1 MIQLSYSTMVILI
14 TIVWCVVRIVCTIKK
29 RDVDLHREMQLMLV
43 YICIIGIVRLTF
55 FSWTD
60 SRLNAQTLVCTLP
73 NVYPLQIN
81 LLPFV
86 YMFDY
91 PNIYGMFVNVVGNIV
106 MFIPLGM
113 VWPSVYKEL
122 DKPWKVILAGF
133 GITLSI
139 EILQLPFYG
148 RISDIDD
155 LILNLLG
162 FVIGYWMYNTTK
174 IVFKHLHTTIQ
185 HKELM

>member
-1 MIQLSYSTMVILI
+1 MIQLSYSTMVILVSI
-14 TIVWCVVRIVCTIKK
+14 MWCVVRIVCTIKK
-29 RDVDLHREMQLMLV
+29 KDVDLGREAQLMLV
-43 YICIIGIVRLTF
+43 YLCIIGVVRLTF

-60 SRLNAQTLVCTLP
+60 ARLNAQTLVCTLP
-73 NVYPLQIN
+73 SVYPQIN

-91 PNIYGMFVNVVGNIV
+91 PNIYGMFVNIVGNIV
-106 MFIPLGM
+106 MFIPLGI

-122 DKPWKVILAGF
+122 DKPWKAILAGF

-139 EILQLPFYG
+139 EILQLPFYS

-162 FVIGYWMYNTTK
+162 FIIGYWMYNTAK
-174 IVFKHLHTTIQ
+174 LVFKQLRTIML